1 MNRSYARLVAASTIP
16 NLGDGVALIAYPWL
30 ASAIT
35 RNATLISLIA
45 VAQRLP
51 WLLFS
56 LPAGVI
62 TDRVD
67 RKRLMVVMDFTRGML
82 TLGVAAVV
90 AWRSASLPGADELEN
105 IVGTD
110 VGLYLVLLV
119 ATVLFGFAEVLR
131 DNAGQTFLPAI
142 VAKDDLEK
150 ANGRLWSAEQVANSF
165 AGPPLGSLLIG
176 VAFAAPFFFDAATFA
191 VAAALVASI
200 PGQFH
205 PKSTAERAPWRTEL
219 VEGVRWLWSHELLRP
234 LAITLGVLNA
244 LGALPFAVLVLFG
257 QEVLGTSATE
267 FALLGT
273 GGALGG
279 VLGGFA
285 ASAIA
290 KRIGEGAALFL
301 VLVGSGVISAA
312 IGFAGHWLV
321 VWALFATS
329 TVLAVVWNVITVSLR
344 QSIIP
349 DGLLGRVN
357 SVYRFFAWGMMPI
370 GAFAGGLLVALAD
383 GPFGRTT
390 ALRLPWVVSGVLH
403 LALLVYA
410 APRLTSAKISA
421 ARAAAEAAG

>member
-1 MNRSYARLVAASTIP
+1 
-16 NLGDGVALIAYPWL
+16 
-30 ASAIT
+30 
-35 RNATLISLIA
+35 
-45 VAQRLP
+45 
-51 WLLFS
+51 
-56 LPAGVI
+56 
-62 TDRVD
+62 
-67 RKRLMVVMDFTRGML
+67 
-82 TLGVAAVV
+82 
-90 AWRSASLPGADELEN
+90 
-105 IVGTD
+105 
-110 VGLYLVLLV
+110 
-119 ATVLFGFAEVLR
+119 

-200 PGQFH
+200 PGQFR